1 MDLKHCC
8 GLAAGMCLVLALQS
22 EAAPNW
28 VQQTSHTLATL
39 GGISFLDENTGFITG
54 DSGVVLKT
62 KDGGAT
68 WTRLSAGAGY
78 GLMDV
83 HAIDSNLLYIST
95 SKGGNVVKSADG
107 GATWSVLAV
116 ENDSTDRG
124 MAIWFTSP
132 LKGFVCIGKYPFL
145 NSRIFG
151 TADGGLTWNAAY
163 TTTAWISYLSFPDA
177 AHGFA
182 TSSAGGVVTTTDSGA
197 TWTSSSTGQGL
208 FLSGV
213 YFVNKDTG
221 YVGGVGGVTNGRYTD
236 VNLLKTT
243 NGGTTWSTVN
253 TGVVAIRMWFV
264 NDSTGYLVGGDS
276 ILVSSTDY
284 TASNFRL
291 MQTLDGGKTWQ
302 RIDLGVTADIN
313 GVCFPSANV
322 GYVAGSGGTIFKY
335 QAPTAVRGKENQ
347 PIGIGTRIDVA
358 AAGSGELRISYS
370 LSAEA
375 GDVGFSMYNV
385 KGACVW
391 KKVIGGSR
399 AGTGLNTVV
408 FRMNSRMPAGMYV
421 VTMSSAGGL
430 SEQRTIAQRM
440 VSWLP

>member
-1 MDLKHCC
+1 MNVKHLY
-8 GLAAGMCLVLALQS
+8 GFAAGVCLLLAVSSQ
-22 EAAPNW
+22 AAPDW

-62 KDGGAT
+62 KNGGTT
-68 WTRLSAGAGY
+68 WTRLYAGPY

-83 HAIDSNLLYIST
+83 HAVDSNFLYVSVA
-95 SKGGNVVKSADG
+95 SGGTVIKSADG
-107 GATWSVLAV
+107 GATWSVQTV

-145 NSRIFG
+145 NSKIFG

-163 TTTAWISYLSFPDA
+163 TSTAWISYLSFPDA

-182 TSSAGGVVTTTDSGA
+182 TGSAGGVVTTTDSGA
-197 TWTSSSTGQGL
+197 TWTSLPTGQAL

-213 YFVNKDTG
+213 SFVNKDTG
-221 YVGGVGGVTNGRYTD
+221 YVGGIGGVTNGRYTN

-253 TGVVAIRMWFV
+253 TVAVAIKMCFV
-264 NDSTGYLVGGDS
+264 NDSIGYLVGGDS
-276 ILVSSTDY
+276 ILVSGTSY

-291 MQTLDGGKTWQ
+291 MKTQDGGTTWQ
-302 RIDLGVTADIN
+302 RIDLGVTSDIN

-322 GYVAGSGGTIFKY
+322 GYAAGSNGTIFKY
-335 QAPTAVRGKENQ
+335 QAPTAVRRNENQ
-347 PIGIGTRIDVA
+347 PMGIGARIDVA
-358 AAGSGELRISYS
+358 AAGPGELRISYT
-370 LSAEA
+370 LPANA
-375 GDVGFSMYNV
+375 GDVGFAMYNV
-385 KGACVW
+385 NGACFW
-391 KKVIGGSR
+391 KNEINGNR
-399 AGTGLNTVV
+399 TVGV
-408 FRMNSRMPAGMYV
+408 NSAIFKMDARIPAGMYV
-421 VTMSSAGGL
+421 VTMSSGR
-430 SEQRTIAQRM
+430 RTIAQKM
-440 VSWLP
+440 VSWLPKE

>member
-1 MDLKHCC
+1 MNVKHLC
-8 GLAAGMCLVLALQS
+8 GFAAGMCLLVAIQS
-22 EAAPNW
+22 KAAPDW

-54 DSGVVLKT
+54 DSGVVLTT
-62 KDGGAT
+62 KDGGIT
-68 WTRLSAGAGY
+68 WTRLYAGAY

-83 HAIDSNLLYIST
+83 HAVDSNLLYISVA
-95 SKGGNVVKSADG
+95 KGGTVLKSADG
-107 GATWSVLAV
+107 GGTWSVQTV

-145 NSRIFG
+145 NSKIFG
-151 TADGGLTWNAAY
+151 TVDGGLTWNAVY
-163 TTTAWISYLSFPDA
+163 TTTAWISCLSFPDA

-197 TWTSSSTGQGL
+197 TWTSLPTGQAL

-213 YFVNKDTG
+213 SFVNKDTG
-221 YVGGVGGVTNGRYTD
+221 YVGGIGGVTNGRYTN

-253 TGVVAIRMWFV
+253 TSVVAIRMWFV

-276 ILVSSTDY
+276 ILVSNTDY

-291 MQTLDGGKTWQ
+291 MKTQDGGTTWQ

-322 GYVAGSGGTIFKY
+322 GYVAGSNGTIFKY
-335 QAPTAVRGKENQ
+335 QAPTAVRRSENR
-347 PIGIGTRIDVA
+347 PMRMGGRIDA
-358 AAGSGELRISYS
+358 ATSGSGELRMSYT
-370 LSAEA
+370 LPADA
-375 GDVGFSMYNV
+375 GDIGFAMYNL
-385 KGACVW
+385 KGACLW
-391 KKVIGGSR
+391 TKEIRGSR
-399 AGTGLNTVV
+399 AVGV
-408 FRMNSRMPAGMYV
+408 NSAAFKMDARMPAGMYV
-421 VTMSSAGGL
+421 VTMSSGL
-430 SEQRTIAQRM
+430 RTIAQRM

>member
-1 MDLKHCC
+1 MNVKHLC
-8 GLAAGMCLVLALQS
+8 GFAAGVCLLLVVSSQ
-22 EAAPNW
+22 AAPDW

-68 WTRLSAGAGY
+68 WTRLYAGPY

-83 HAIDSNLLYIST
+83 HAVDSNLLYISVA
-95 SKGGNVVKSADG
+95 KGGKVIKSADG
-107 GATWSVLAV
+107 GGTWTIQNV

-151 TADGGLTWNAAY
+151 TVDGGLTWNAVY

-197 TWTSSSTGQGL
+197 TWTSSPTGQAL

-213 YFVNKDTG
+213 SFVNDDTG
-221 YVGGVGGVTNGRYTD
+221 YVGGIGGVTNNRYTN

-243 NGGTTWSTVN
+243 DGGTTWSTVN
-253 TGVVAIRMWFV
+253 TVVVAIRMWFV
-264 NDSTGYLVGGDS
+264 DDSTGYLVGGDS
-276 ILVSSTDY
+276 ILVSGTDY
-284 TASNFRL
+284 TATNFRL
-291 MQTLDGGKTWQ
+291 MKTQDGGTTWQ
-302 RIDLGVTADIN
+302 RIDLGVTSDIN
-313 GVCFPSANV
+313 GVCFPSASV
-322 GYVAGSGGTIFKY
+322 GYAAGSNGTVFKY
-335 QAPTAVRGKENQ
+335 QAPTAVLGKQNQ
-347 PIGIGTRIDVA
+347 LMRIACRIYA
-358 AAGSGELRISYS
+358 AVTASGELRISYT
-370 LSAEA
+370 LPANT
-375 GDVGFSMYNV
+375 GDVGFAMYNV

-391 KKVIGGSR
+391 KRVIGGSR
-399 AGTGLNTVV
+399 SVGVNTAAFEMDARV
-408 FRMNSRMPAGMYV
+408 PAGMYML
-421 VTMSSAGGL
+421 TMSSGL
-430 SEQRTIAQRM
+430 RTIAQRM